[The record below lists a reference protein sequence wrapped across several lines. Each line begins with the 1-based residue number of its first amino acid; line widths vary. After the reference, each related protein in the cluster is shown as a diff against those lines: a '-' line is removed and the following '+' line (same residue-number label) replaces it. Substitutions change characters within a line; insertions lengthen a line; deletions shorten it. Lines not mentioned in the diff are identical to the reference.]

1 MLTLHD
7 SLVSSSARKLA
18 MRVRPDLTARQHRY
32 QGRTYWVVKE
42 PVGLNYFRFQEEEF
56 AILKMLDGE
65 TSLDEVKEQFEAE
78 FPPQKI
84 GIEELQQFIGML
96 HRSGLIIA
104 NVPGQGH
111 QLLLRRN
118 ERWKKEWLGR
128 LSNILSIRFKGID
141 PDRILNWL
149 YPRMKWIYS
158 TPAVIA
164 CCVLALSALALVTV
178 QFDVFQ
184 SKLPEFHQF
193 FNLKNA
199 IWLSICLGVTKV
211 IHEFGHGLTCKHF
224 GGECHEMGVMLLV
237 LTPCLY
243 CNVSDSWMLPNK
255 WHRAAIGAAGMYIEI
270 VIASICTFVWWFS
283 EPGLLNHLALSTMFV
298 CSVSTLMFNSNP
310 LLRYDGYYILADL
323 IEIPN
328 LRQKATDILN
338 HKMGEWCLGL
348 EPPDDPFL
356 PERNQFLFALYSI
369 AAVIYRWVIVFGIMW
384 FLYEVWKPYRLEII
398 GQIIGV
404 AALYGLLIQPFWKL
418 GKFFYVPGRI
428 EKVKKPRMY
437 ATLGVIAAAVSAIFL
452 VPLPHRVYCTFEI
465 QPRDAQKIFVT
476 VPGEMV
482 DLNVRSGDEVKA
494 GATLAK
500 LKNLDVELDVAKL
513 EGERDQKEI
522 QLRNLNSELYRPGD
536 HKAALEIEPL
546 QATLTAVKEQLADKL
561 TDLNR
566 LTLVSPVAGI
576 VMPPP
581 DEKRPT
587 SDKQLASWTGT
598 PLQDRNRSAFLQQG
612 TFFCQ
617 IGDPQK
623 MEAQLVV
630 EQSDIEYVR
639 MAFNKDVGPYVDLN
653 LEELPLQNLHGNV
666 TEVANEALTVVPRH
680 LGNKEGGELATK
692 TDEAGVERP
701 QTTSYQVRV
710 PIDDPD
716 GLLRI
721 GYKGRAR
728 IHTRPQTLGHRLI
741 RLLAQT
747 FNFRL

>member
-56 AILKMLDGE
+56 AILKMLDGQ
-65 TSLDEVKEQFEAE
+65 TSLDEIKEQFEAE

-84 GIEELQQFIGML
+84 GIEELQQFVGML
-96 HRSGLIIA
+96 HRSGLIVA

-128 LSNILSIRFKGID
+128 LSNILSVRFKGID

-158 TPAVIA
+158 TPAVVV
-164 CCVLALSALALVTV
+164 CCLLALSALSLVLI
-178 QFDVFQ
+178 QFHVFQ

-199 IWLSICLGVTKV
+199 LWLSVALGVTKV

-255 WHRAAIGAAGMYIEI
+255 WHRAAIGAAGMYIEL
-270 VIASICTFVWWFS
+270 VIASICTFIWWYS
-283 EPGLLNHLALSTMFV
+283 EPGILNHLCLSTMFV

-338 HKMGEWCLGL
+338 RKMGEWCLGL

-356 PERNQFLFALYSI
+356 PERNQILFAIYSI
-369 AAVIYRWVIVFGIMW
+369 AAVIYRWVIVFSILW

-404 AALYGLLIQPFWKL
+404 AALYGLLVQPFWKL

-437 ATLGVIAAAVSAIFL
+437 ATLGVIAAALLAIFF
-452 VPLPHRVYCTFEI
+452 VPLPHRVHCTFEI
-465 QPRDAQKIFVT
+465 QPRDAQKIFVA
-476 VPGEMV
+476 VPRGGEMI
-482 DLNVRSGDEVKA
+482 DLRVKPGDRVEK
-494 GATLAK
+494 GDTLAQ
-500 LKNLDVELDVAKL
+500 LKNLDVELDIAKL

-522 QLRNLNSELYRPGD
+522 ELESLRSALYDESADKAVLQLEPV
-536 HKAALEIEPL
+536 KALLDSI
-546 QATLTAVKEQLADKL
+546 KEQLTEKK
-561 TDLNR
+561 TDLRR
-566 LTLVSPVAGI
+566 LTLTSPVAGI
-576 VMPPP
+576 VLPPP
-581 DEKRPT
+581 EDKKPT
-587 SDKQLASWTGT
+587 NDKQLPSWTGT
-598 PLQDRNRSAFLQQG
+598 PLEERNRQAYLQEG

-617 IGDPQK
+617 IGDPK
-623 MEAQLVV
+623 RMEAQLVV
-630 EQSDIEYVR
+630 EQAEVE
-639 MAFNKDVGPYVDLN
+639 DVKIGQIVDLK
-653 LEELPLQNLHGNV
+653 LDELPFDNLRGEV
-666 TEVANEALTVVPRH
+666 VEVANEPLRVAPRH
-680 LGNKEGGELATK
+680 LDNKNGGELATK
-692 TDEAGVERP
+692 TDEAGVNRP

-710 PIDDPD
+710 PLDDPK

-728 IHTRPQTLGHRLI
+728 IHVAPKPLGRRLW
-741 RLLAQT
+741 RLVTQT

>member
-18 MRVRPDLTARQHRY
+18 MRVRPDLTARQHKY

-56 AILKMLDGE
+56 AILKMLDGL

-118 ERWKKEWLGR
+118 ERWKKEWMGR
-128 LSNILSIRFKGID
+128 LSNILSVRFKGID

-158 TPAVIA
+158 RPAVIA
-164 CCVLALSALALVTV
+164 CCVLALSALSLVLV

-199 IWLSICLGVTKV
+199 LWLSVALGVTKV

-270 VIASICTFVWWFS
+270 IIASICTFVWWYS
-283 EPGLLNHLALSTMFV
+283 EPGLLNHLCLSTMFV

-338 HKMGEWCLGL
+338 RKMGEWCLGL

-356 PERNQFLFALYSI
+356 PERNQILFALYSI
-369 AAVIYRWVIVFGIMW
+369 AAAIYRWVIVFSILW

-398 GQIIGV
+398 GQMIGV
-404 AALYGLLIQPFWKL
+404 AALYGLLVQPFWKL

-437 ATLGVIAAAVSAIFL
+437 ATLGVIAAALLAVFCI
-452 VPLPHRVYCTFEI
+452 PLPHRVYCTFEI

-482 DLNVRSGDEVKA
+482 DLRVKPGEQVGA
-494 GATLAK
+494 GATLAQ
-500 LKNLDVELDVAKL
+500 LKNLDVEIDIAKL
-513 EGERDQKEI
+513 KGERDQNEI
-522 QLRNLNSELYRPGD
+522 RLRNLTSDMYRGGNRS
-536 HKAALEIEPL
+536 AAGEIEPL
-546 QATLTAVKEQLADKL
+546 QATLRSIKEQLADKL

-566 LTLVSPVAGI
+566 LTLVSPVAG
-576 VMPPP
+576 VVLPPP
-581 DEKRPT
+581 AEKKPT
-587 SDKQLASWTGT
+587 SEKQLSPWTGT
-598 PLQDRNRSAFLQQG
+598 PLEERNRQAFLQEG

-639 MAFNKDVGPYVDLN
+639 TAFDKDVGPWVDLK
-653 LEELPLQNLHGNV
+653 LDELPLRNLHGRV
-666 TEVANEALTVVPRH
+666 TEVANEELRVSPRH
-680 LGNKEGGELATK
+680 LSNKNGGELATK
-692 TDEAGVERP
+692 TDETGVERP

-710 PIDDPD
+710 PLDDPD

-728 IHTRPQTLGHRLI
+728 IHTRPQTLGHRLLRVI
-741 RLLAQT
+741 AQT

>member
-56 AILKMLDGE
+56 AILKMLDGL
-65 TSLDEVKEQFEAE
+65 TSLDEIKEQFEAE

-118 ERWKKEWLGR
+118 ERWKKEWMGR
-128 LSNILSIRFKGID
+128 LSNVLSIRFKGID

-158 TPAVIA
+158 TPAVVA
-164 CCVLALSALALVTV
+164 WFVLALSALSLVLV

-199 IWLSICLGVTKV
+199 LWLSIALGATKV

-270 VIASICTFVWWFS
+270 MIASICTFVWWFS
-283 EPGLLNHLALSTMFV
+283 EPGLLNHLCLSTMFV

-310 LLRYDGYYILADL
+310 LLRYDGYYILSDL

-338 HKMGEWCLGL
+338 RKMGEWCLGL

-356 PERNQFLFALYSI
+356 PERNQMLFALYSI
-369 AAVIYRWVIVFGIMW
+369 AAAIYRWVIVFGIMW

-404 AALYGLLIQPFWKL
+404 AALYGLLVQPFWKL

-437 ATLGVIAAAVSAIFL
+437 ATLGVIAAALLAVFL

-465 QPRDAQKIFVT
+465 QPRDAQKVFVT
-476 VPGEMV
+476 VPGEV
-482 DLNVRSGDEVKA
+482 ADLRVQAGDEVAA

-500 LKNLDVELDVAKL
+500 LQNLDVELDIAKL
-513 EGERDQKEI
+513 KGEREQNKIRLE
-522 QLRNLNSELYRPGD
+522 NLTSELYDGD
-536 HKAALEIEPL
+536 SKAAFEIKPVED
-546 QATLTAVKEQLADKL
+546 TLKSIEEQLKEKL
-561 TDLNR
+561 IDLNR
-566 LTLVSPVAGI
+566 LTLLSPVAG
-576 VMPPP
+576 VVLPPP
-581 DEKRPT
+581 EQNKPT
-587 SDKQLASWTGT
+587 NEKQLPSWTGT
-598 PLQDRNRSAFLQQG
+598 PLAERNRHAYLQEG

-639 MAFNKDVGPYVDLN
+639 MAFDKDAGPVVDLK
-653 LEELPLQNLHGNV
+653 LDELPLKNLQGRV
-666 TEVANEALTVVPRH
+666 TEVANEPLLVCPPH
-680 LGNKEGGELATK
+680 LDNKNGGEVATK
-692 TDEAGVERP
+692 ADESGVSRP

-710 PIDDPD
+710 PLDDEQ

-728 IHTRPQTLGHRLI
+728 IHTRPQTLGHRLL

>member
-56 AILKMLDGE
+56 AILKMLDGQ
-65 TSLDEVKEQFEAE
+65 TSLDEIKEQFEAE

-96 HRSGLIIA
+96 HRSGLIVA

-118 ERWKKEWLGR
+118 ERWRKEWIGR
-128 LSNILSIRFKGID
+128 LSNILSVRFKGID
-141 PDRILNWL
+141 PDQLLNWL

-158 TPAVIA
+158 TPAVIV
-164 CCVLALSALALVTV
+164 CCLLALSALSLVLV
-178 QFDVFQ
+178 KFDVFQ

-199 IWLSICLGVTKV
+199 LWLSVALGVTKV

-270 VIASICTFVWWFS
+270 VIASICTFIWWYT
-283 EPGLLNHLALSTMFV
+283 EPGMLNHLCLSTMFV

-338 HKMGEWCLGL
+338 RKMGELCLGL

-356 PERNQFLFALYSI
+356 PERNQILFAIYSI
-369 AAVIYRWVIVFGIMW
+369 AAVIYRWVIVFSILW

-404 AALYGLLIQPFWKL
+404 ASLYGLFVQPIWKL

-437 ATLGVIAAAVSAIFL
+437 ATLGVIAAALAAIFL
-452 VPLPHRVYCTFEI
+452 VPLPHCVYCTFEI

-482 DLNVRSGDEVKA
+482 DVRVQPGDRIEKN
-494 GATLAK
+494 TRLAQ
-500 LKNLDVELDVAKL
+500 LQNLDVELDIAKL
-513 EGERDQKEI
+513 EGERRQKEI
-522 QLRNLNSELYRPGD
+522 ELASLRSELYNVGD
-536 HKAALEIEPL
+536 DKALLQTAPIEALL
-546 QATLTAVKEQLADKL
+546 QSIKEQLVEKK
-561 TDLNR
+561 TDYRR
-566 LTLVSPVAGI
+566 LTLISPVAG
-576 VMPPP
+576 VVLPPP
-581 DEKRPT
+581 EDKKPT
-587 SDKQLASWTGT
+587 SDKQLASWKGT
-598 PLQDRNRSAFLQQG
+598 PLEPRNRSAFLQEG

-617 IGDPQK
+617 IGDPAK

-630 EQSDIEYVR
+630 EQHDIEFLKIGQV
-639 MAFNKDVGPYVDLN
+639 ADLK
-653 LEELPLQNLHGNV
+653 LDELPFENLHGEIA
-666 TEVANEALTVVPRH
+666 EVANEPLRVSPRY
-680 LGNKEGGELATK
+680 LSNKVGGELATK
-692 TDEAGVERP
+692 TDDTGAERP

-710 PIDDPD
+710 PLDDPD
-716 GLLRI
+716 GQLRI

-728 IHTRPQTLGHRLI
+728 IHTAPRPLGRRLW
-741 RLLAQT
+741 RMLTQT